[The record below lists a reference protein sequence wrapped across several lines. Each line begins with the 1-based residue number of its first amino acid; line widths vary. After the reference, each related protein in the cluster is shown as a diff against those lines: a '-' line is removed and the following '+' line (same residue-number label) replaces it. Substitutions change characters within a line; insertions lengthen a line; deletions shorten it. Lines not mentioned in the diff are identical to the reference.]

1 MEQQVACDTLSSS
14 SSSSKQP
21 AAAAQPLAT
30 YNPYAYASQPNC
42 SYSPG
47 SPKYQTNLRAY
58 LAKLTVGDILSCLAV
73 FSHCGVNKQAQECI
87 DYALTHKARELIAL
101 PLTVKLLQ
109 GLQPEHADQL
119 LAGLA
124 TCQLKQLPDK
134 FSAGQGGTTV
144 LINAL

>member
-1 MEQQVACDTLSSS
+1 MEQQVACDTLT
-14 SSSSKQP
+14 SSKQP
-21 AAAAQPLAT
+21 AAAAHVHPQAT
-30 YNPYAYASQPNC
+30 YNPYAYASQQ
-42 SYSPG
+42 SSHSPG
-47 SPKYQTNLRAY
+47 APKHQTNLRAY
-58 LAKLTVGDILSCLAV
+58 LTKLTVGDILSCLAV
-73 FSHCGVNKQAQECI
+73 FSHCGINKQAQECI

-109 GLQPEHADQL
+109 GLQSEHADQL

-134 FSAGQGGTTV
+134 LSAGQGGTTV

>member
-1 MEQQVACDTLSSS
+1 MAFMEQQVACDTLSSS
-14 SSSSKQP
+14 SKQS
-21 AAAAQPLAT
+21 AAAAQPLPT
-30 YNPYAYASQPNC
+30 YNPYAYASQP
-42 SYSPG
+42 SSHPG
-47 SPKYQTNLRAY
+47 SPKYQSNLRAY
-58 LAKLTVGDILSCLAV
+58 LAKLTVGDIISCLAV
-73 FSHCGVNKQAQECI
+73 FSHCGINKQAQECI

-134 FSAGQGGTTV
+134 LSAGQGGTTV